1 MDSLNDKA
9 LKVSN
14 EIERNA
20 LPDGTRLLK
29 QRRTGEYLA
38 LGKDDVDILK
48 LFDGTK
54 TVQEIFHEMLVAGER
69 PKIREFYD
77 LVFDA
82 TEKGFLYDGDVES
95 TESKQPGSDWPVRSN
110 PFSAVV
116 LPMLLILGGAS
127 AIGIS
132 HHDLAPTLTGWLLVI
147 FYVCLTMSFSYVLA
161 GCALRA
167 FDRQIYGA
175 KVRMDFCLPFF
186 TINTR
191 DAFMGGRACEA
202 AVSLNII
209 AGPFAMILLGW
220 YVDQA
225 PLILAGWISALLLSA
240 PFGNAPAHSLLH
252 ALFRKA
258 HVVPNNADKF
268 MQNRLLSQIFN
279 FKQQLSEEKYFIAF
293 STYAILWLGGVFRFS
308 SDLLQQQ
315 VRMMAQEPEVLVTVV
330 ALAIVVL
337 TPVAYAIW
345 LASRNVWKVAAP
357 KLSSAESSV
366 KAGARES
373 WKPEEDRLVE
383 FLETIVLLSELP
395 RDAMKKI
402 AGAMSYIPVK
412 KDTLIIREHDS
423 GDLFFAIHTGEVEI
437 LKDDDAGVPQSV
449 ARLGE
454 GDVFGEIAL
463 LARSPRTSSVRAV
476 TNCNLLALNKADFDS
491 LIVGTLGADK
501 VQQLIQVCSF
511 LRRNQLFRDWPSRA
525 LIKIA
530 NEFVF
535 EDCEAG
541 ASIIEEGKTNEFFY
555 LVYEGEFAVA
565 NEGKQVATLGPG
577 EFCGEISLLR
587 GAPANADVS
596 AAKTTRALKL
606 DKESFLDLVSQ
617 DFVMA
622 LALDREA
629 DRRND
634 EVEGLK

>member
-1 MDSLNDKA
+1 MDSLNNKA
-9 LKVSN
+9 LKVSK
-14 EIERNA
+14 EIERNE

-38 LGKDDVDILK
+38 LEKDDVDILK

-54 TVQEIFHEMLVAGER
+54 TVQEIFHEMLTAGER

-82 TEKGFLYDGDVES
+82 TEKGFLYDGD
-95 TESKQPGSDWPVRSN
+95 TEPTETSQPGSDWPVRSN

-116 LPMLLILGGAS
+116 LPLLLILGGVCAVS
-127 AIGIS
+127 VS
-132 HHDLAPTLTGWLLVI
+132 HHDLAPTLPGWLLVI

-167 FDRQIYGA
+167 FGRQIYGA
-175 KVRMDFCLPFF
+175 AVRMDFCLPFF
-186 TINTR
+186 TISPR

-202 AVSLNII
+202 TVSLNVI
-209 AGPFAMILLGW
+209 AGPFAMMLLGW
-220 YVDQA
+220 YLDHP
-225 PLILAGWISALLLSA
+225 PLILAGWIAALMLSA

-252 ALFRKA
+252 ALFRNA
-258 HVVPNNADKF
+258 HVVPHNADQF
-268 MQNRLLSQIFN
+268 MQNRLLAQMFN
-279 FKQQLSEEKYFIAF
+279 FKKQLSEEKYFIAF
-293 STYAILWLGGVFRFS
+293 STYAILWLGGLFRFS

-315 VRMMAQEPEVLVTVV
+315 VEMLSQEPEALITVV
-330 ALAIVVL
+330 VLGIVVL
-337 TPVAYAIW
+337 TPVAYAAW

-366 KAGARES
+366 KAAARES
-373 WKPEEDRLVE
+373 WKPETDRLVE
-383 FLETIVLLSELP
+383 FLETIVLFSELP
-395 RDAMKKI
+395 RETMNKI
-402 AGAMSYIPVK
+402 AEAMSYIPVK
-412 KDTLIIREHDS
+412 RDTLIIREHDD

-449 ARLGE
+449 ARLGP

-463 LARSPRTSSVRAV
+463 LARGPRTSSVRAA

-491 LIVGTLGADK
+491 LVVGKLGADK
-501 VQQLIQVCSF
+501 VQQLIQVCAF

-530 NEFVF
+530 NEFTF

-541 ASIIEEGKTNEFFY
+541 ATVIEEGKTNEFFY
-555 LVYEGEFAVA
+555 LVYEGEFAVK
-565 NEGKQVATLGPG
+565 NDGKQVASLGPG

-596 AAKTTRALKL
+596 AAKPTRALKL